1 MCIRNFTHFVQKSH
15 SYGKTRQ
22 NRSPSQTNKTSSPVL
37 IILYNLNIIA
47 MVNIN
52 QLPFS
57 SSQQTHACMAYI
69 TKCGVKFLG
78 TKSNGFYHI
87 LWRHRLKSLYAD
99 SRSNNICL
107 TCASD
112 SSSEACILPS
122 VCNLNKISKYSL
134 MVSRDLMA
142 FHACTDGVPYYW
154 NH

>member
-1 MCIRNFTHFVQKSH
+1 MKCAF
-15 SYGKTRQ
+15 
-22 NRSPSQTNKTSSPVL
+22 KTSPISFKKVIAMGKLDNTARPPPQQIPNKQNIVLVL
-37 IILYNLNIIA
+37 ILYHLNIIA

-122 VCNLNKISKYSL
+122 VCNLNKMSKYSL
-134 MVSRDLMA
+134 MVA
-142 FHACTDGVPYYW
+142 GI
-154 NH
+154 